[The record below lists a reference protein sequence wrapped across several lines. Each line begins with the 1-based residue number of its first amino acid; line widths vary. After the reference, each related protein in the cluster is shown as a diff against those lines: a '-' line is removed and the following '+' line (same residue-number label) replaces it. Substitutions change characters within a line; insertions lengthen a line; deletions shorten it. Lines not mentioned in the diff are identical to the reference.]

1 MIGTGHRDNWG
12 VDPVPEALILEFAG
26 LSDADYAA
34 VNGNLGIDME
44 TGKGDWP
51 PGLLSHAAGQ
61 SEQGTFVVTEVW
73 SSRAD
78 QAAFMDSRLG
88 PALGASGVTVVPD
101 IRWVPL
107 RAYHVPGT

>member
-1 MIGTGHRDNWG
+1 M
-12 VDPVPEALILEFAG
+12 PEALILEFAG
-26 LSDADYAA
+26 LNDADYAA

-51 PGLLSHAAGQ
+51 SGLLSHAAGL
-61 SEQGTFVVTEVW
+61 SDEGSFVVTEVW

-78 QAAFMDSRLG
+78 QAAFMESRLG
-88 PALGASGVTVVPD
+88 PALGTAGVTAVPA

-107 RAYHVPGT
+107 LAYHVPEP